1 MLPVHDWLFKKI
13 LAQVA
18 RQFGGFR
25 SGIPVTFP
33 VEIGLECKL

>member
-1 MLPVHDWLFKKI
+1 MLPVHDWLFKEI

-25 SGIPVTFP
+25 SGTPGTFP
-33 VEIGLECKL
+33 VAIGLECKL